1 MPKSRQAKQPKVWKL
16 AKAATN
22 FNDVYIP
29 EGCIYKTF
37 SPRIIKGKAFPA
49 MCIFTTD
56 FDALKKRDHITIR
69 RIVGK
74 RILPPEYIDATI
86 GICKG
91 IKEFAATLN
100 LDEIQVKPFIL
111 RRDVQKI
118 GPRDR
123 IVAPYIQRGRKD
135 KTSCFEGDLLTNRCK
150 VGVRIYSN
158 EMYENMVMGVK

>member
-1 MPKSRQAKQPKVWKL
+1 MPKTSQAKQPKVWKV

-37 SPRIIKGKAFPA
+37 SPRTIKGKVFPA
-49 MCIFTTD
+49 CCVFTTD
-56 FDALKKRDHITIR
+56 FDALKNREHITIR

-74 RILPPEYIDATI
+74 RILPSEYVDTRK
-86 GICKG
+86 GLCCG

-111 RRDVQKI
+111 RRDVEKI
-118 GPRDR
+118 APHDR
-123 IVAPYIQRGRKD
+123 IVGQYIQRARRD
-135 KTSCFEGDLLTNRCK
+135 STSCFEGDLLTNRCK
-150 VGVRIYSN
+150 VGVRMYSN
-158 EMYENMVMGVK
+158 EMYENVVMGVK